1 MTEHHKEVPKS
12 WMPSVSIILPTLNA
26 AGTLERAIGSALAQ
40 TLEDWELICVDNGST
55 DETVRKLR
63 TVASHDSRVR
73 VLAEPAPG
81 AGPARNTGLGAAR
94 GRFIAFLD
102 ADDQFAA
109 ENALATLVQHAT
121 RSGAKVCGGSMQVQ
135 LRDGTAVE
143 DFEDLNRGFRFEKT
157 EKRDYRGYQ
166 FDYGFYRFIYE
177 RELLTSTGIKFPHY
191 KRFQDPPF
199 FVRSMLAAGSFYA
212 LAQTTYVHHAAH
224 RKLNWDADEVSGLLA
239 GLTDNLLLSRQNRLE
254 TLHRVTVERL
264 TAEFAHVIQRQLGQ
278 GSPAVMRAAARCLSV
293 IDISLLDPARKE
305 LLLAHH
311 RQRLRPPHR
320 AAI

>member
-1 MTEHHKEVPKS
+1 VNKHS
-12 WMPSVSIILPTLNA
+12 PSVSVIVPALNA
-26 AGTLERAIGSALAQ
+26 AATVARSLASIATQ
-40 TLEDWELICVDNGST
+40 SLPDWELIVVDNGST
-55 DETVRKLR
+55 DQTADIVREA
-63 TVASHDSRVR
+63 ASTEPRIK
-73 VLAEPAPG
+73 VLSEATPG
-81 AGPARNTGLGAAR
+81 AGAARNRGVRAAR
-94 GRFIAFLD
+94 GQFIAFLD

-109 ENALATLVQHAT
+109 ENTLASLVQHAT
-121 RSGAKVCGGSMQVQ
+121 WSGARVCGGSMQVQ
-135 LRDGTAVE
+135 LPDGTAVE
-143 DFEDLNRGFRFEKT
+143 DFEDLNRGFRFDKT

-199 FVRSMLAAGSFYA
+199 FVRCMLAAESFYA
-212 LAQTTYVHHAAH
+212 LSETTYVQHLNHH
-224 RKLNWDADEVSGLLA
+224 KLTWDEVEVTGLLA
-239 GLTDNLLLSRQNRLE
+239 GLTDNLLLSRQHRLE
-254 TLHRVTVERL
+254 TLHRITVERF

-311 RQRLRPPHR
+311 RQRFRSPQR